1 MTISPTPIPLE
12 ELSKYGRNGQPADVD
27 HLMAVLLYQ
36 NQMAVTK
43 SVDYALSLI
52 QTENG
57 MERIRFYL
65 MHGEPIQRNYAALFF
80 KRLGREEILARAVAL
95 GKIDPI
101 QAFSK

>member
-1 MTISPTPIPLE
+1 MTINTSLIPLE
-12 ELSKYGRNGQPADVD
+12 ELSNFGRSGQPADVD
-27 HLMAVLLYQ
+27 HLMAVLMQQ
-36 NQMAVTK
+36 NLLAVTK
-43 SVDYALSLI
+43 SVDYALSLV
-52 QTENG
+52 QTESG

-65 MHGEPIQRNYAALFF
+65 IHGEPIQRNYAALFF

>member
-1 MTISPTPIPLE
+1 MRMNTSPMPMG
-12 ELSKYGRNGQPADVD
+12 ELSNIGRSGLPADVD
-27 HLMAVLLYQ
+27 HLMGVLLQ
-36 NQMAVTK
+36 QEQMAVTK
-43 SVDYALSLI
+43 SVDFALSLI
-52 QTENG
+52 QTESG

-65 MHGEPIQRNYAALFF
+65 LHGEPIQRNYAALFF

>member
-1 MTISPTPIPLE
+1 MRMNTSPIPSE
-12 ELSKYGRNGQPADVD
+12 ELSNYGRSGLPADVD
-27 HLMAVLLYQ
+27 HLMAVLLQQ

-52 QTENG
+52 QTESG
-57 MERIRFYL
+57 MERIRYYL
-65 MHGEPIQRNYAALFF
+65 LHGEPIQRNYAALFF
-80 KRLGREEILARAVAL
+80 KRLGHEEILARAVAL

>member
-1 MTISPTPIPLE
+1 MTINPSQIPLE
-12 ELSKYGRNGQPADVD
+12 ELSNFGRNGQPADVD
-27 HLMAVLLYQ
+27 HLMEVLLQ
-36 NQMAVTK
+36 QTRMAVTK
-43 SVDYALSLI
+43 SVDYSLSLV
-52 QTENG
+52 QTESG

-65 MHGEPIQRNYAALFF
+65 IHGEPVQRNYAALFF